1 MSYMKE
7 DGTAL
12 KMWDW
17 DWFTME
23 SGDPCRVRAVP
34 GGWGVEN
41 YMTGESFAYHVP
53 DPTAPHCQP
62 TPPADDRP
70 PMTDEELRAWLTAT
84 YGAPRV
90 DGITH
95 LAWGPPGKP
104 VVYHDASSTTGE
116 SWDVWIDA
124 PAMTTTASIA
134 GPALWAAHKYS
145 TP

>member
-1 MSYMKE
+1 MK
-7 DGTAL
+7 
-12 KMWDW
+12 MHDW
-17 DWFTME
+17 ETFNE
-23 SGDPCRVRAVP
+23 GIGERHAVP
-34 GGWGVEN
+34 GGYVYRYYGRPD
-41 YMTGESFAYHVP
+41 AYVSVP